1 MMNKQTNGLFGLT
14 AYCFFLEEKQMTP
27 EEKLDSL
34 GVMLP
39 EVPKPLGSYVP
50 FVRTGNI
57 VYLSG
62 ILPLKGGKLTRT
74 GKVGGSV
81 IPEDAA
87 RDARTCAIN
96 ALAIL
101 KSAVGS
107 LNNVKRCV
115 RISGYVASAPDFT
128 GQPGVINGASDFM
141 FEVLGEAGRHARS
154 AVGVNVLPL
163 DSPVEI
169 EFIFEVGE

>member
-1 MMNKQTNGLFGLT
+1 V
-14 AYCFFLEEKQMTP
+14 TP
-27 EEKLDSL
+27 EEKLESF
-34 GVMLP
+34 GIVLP

-57 VYLSG
+57 IYLSG
-62 ILPLKGGKLTRT
+62 MLPLRDGKLTRT
-74 GKVGGSV
+74 GKVGQSV
-81 IPEDAA
+81 EPGDAA
-87 RDARTCAIN
+87 LDARTCAIN

-101 KSAVGS
+101 KSAVGG
-107 LNNVKRCV
+107 LNNVKRCL

-128 GQPGVINGASDFM
+128 GQPKVINGASDFM
-141 FEVLGEAGRHARS
+141 FEVFGEAGRHARS

-169 EFIFEVGE
+169 EFIFEVAE

>member
-1 MMNKQTNGLFGLT
+1 VGTLFTGVP
-14 AYCFFLEEKQMTP
+14 AAFFKEEFMTP

-34 GVMLP
+34 GIKLP
-39 EVPKPLGSYVP
+39 EAPKPLGSYVP
-50 FVRTGNI
+50 FVRTGDI
-57 VYLSG
+57 IYLSG
-62 ILPLKGGKLTRT
+62 MLPLVEGKLTRT
-74 GKVGGSV
+74 GKVGEAV
-81 IPEDAA
+81 KADDAA

-107 LNNVKRCV
+107 LDSVKRCV
-115 RISGYVASAPDFT
+115 RISGFVASAGDFT

-141 FEVLGEAGRHARS
+141 FEVFGEAGRHARS

-169 EFIFEVGE
+169 EFIFEVAD